1 MTVSEKLAALRA
13 LMEKRKIAAY
23 IIPSDDFHGS
33 EYVGDY
39 FKAREFMSG
48 FTGSAGTL
56 VVTGEGA
63 YLWTDGR
70 YFIQAAEQ
78 LENSGVELM
87 KMGEP
92 GVPTITEFLKE
103 KLEDDSCLGFDG
115 RVVSTAF
122 ADKLKNSLNN
132 VSFRTDEDLVDMV
145 WKYRPAISAEK
156 VWALSEK
163 YAGSRS
169 EKLERVRRSISEK
182 NCDIL
187 LVTAPEEIAWL
198 LGLRGN
204 DVECTPVFLSYMLIS
219 ADKALLFANESIFG
233 DEIKKS
239 LSAAGVAVLP
249 YFSVYDE
256 LKKECIEKSVWADP
270 GRTNFALMTSLD
282 NSKKVIKE
290 VSPIDLMKA
299 VKSESEQE
307 GMRKAHILDG
317 AAMVKFI
324 YWLKKN
330 VGKEKIT
337 ELSASDKLFGF
348 RKAQPGF
355 VETSFESIVAY
366 GAHAAI
372 CHYAPSVESDCEIV
386 PKGLCLVDSG
396 GQYEFGTTD
405 ITRTIVVGDLTDD
418 ERRMFTLVMKGHL
431 RLGDAVFKYGCGGG
445 AVDYIAREPMWK
457 DSLDYNHGTGHG
469 VGFVLSVHEGP
480 QRIHWNTQNKNV
492 PFEPGMITSNEPGF
506 YAEGKF
512 GVRHE
517 NLVLC
522 VDRDNN
528 EYGRFLGFENLT
540 MVPFDIDGLDLRL
553 MDDEEKKLLNDYH
566 RKVRETISPY
576 LDYDEK
582 AWLENATKAI

>member
-1 MTVSEKLAALRA
+1 MTVPEKLTALRA
-13 LMEKRKIAAY
+13 LMSERGIAAY

-33 EYVGDY
+33 EYVGEY
-39 FKAREFMSG
+39 FKAREYMSG

-56 VVTGEGA
+56 VVTDKGA

-70 YFIQAAEQ
+70 YFLQAAQQ

-87 KMGEP
+87 KMSEP
-92 GVPTITEFLKE
+92 GVPTIFEFLKE
-103 KLEDDSCLGFDG
+103 KLGENSCLGFDG

-122 ADKLKNSLNN
+122 ADRLKLALKN
-132 VSFRTDEDLVDMV
+132 VSFSSDEDLVDMI
-145 WKYRPAISAEK
+145 WKDRPAISAEK
-156 VWALSEK
+156 VWALSGK
-163 YAGSRS
+163 YAGSRR
-169 EKLERVRRSISEK
+169 EKLERVRRSIADK
-182 NCDIL
+182 NCDML
-187 LVTAPEEIAWL
+187 LVTAPEETAWL

-233 DEIKKS
+233 DEIKSS
-239 LSAAGVAVLP
+239 LSEDGIELLT
-249 YFSVYDE
+249 YCTVYEE
-256 LKKECIEKSVWADP
+256 LKKECVDKSVWADP
-270 GRTNFALMTSLD
+270 SRTNFSFMSSLETA
-282 NSKKVIKE
+282 KRILKE
-290 VSPIDLMKA
+290 VSPLELMKA
-299 VKSESEQE
+299 VKSENEQE

-337 ELSASDKLFGF
+337 ELSASEKLLEF
-348 RKAQPGF
+348 RKAQEGF
-355 VETSFESIVAY
+355 VEPSFESIVAY

-372 CHYAPSVESDCEIV
+372 CHYSPTEESDCEIFS
-386 PKGLCLVDSG
+386 KGLCLVDSG

-405 ITRTIVVGDLTDD
+405 ITRTIVVGELTDE

-431 RLGDAVFKYGCGGG
+431 RLGDAVFRYGCGGG

-457 DSLDYNHGTGHG
+457 NGLDYNHGTGHG

-480 QRIHWNTQNKNV
+480 QRIHWNTQNKNI
-492 PFEPGMITSNEPGF
+492 PFEVGMITSNEPGF

-522 VDRDNN
+522 VERENN
-528 EYGRFLGFENLT
+528 GHGRFLGFEDLT
-540 MVPFDIDGLDLRL
+540 MVPFDLEGLDLSL
-553 MDDEEKKLLNDYH
+553 LDEREKKLLNDYH
-566 RKVRETISPY
+566 RKVRETISPL
-576 LDYDEK
+576 LDADEK
-582 AWLENATKAI
+582 AWLEEATRAI